1 MSDDLLIIVSIFI
14 EIGIPIVLIALIF
27 LHKEWRRYTVVQLA
41 SVIPWLIFYILCT
54 IYYLLNPNS
63 LKMGLGFIFVMSF
76 IFYCFT
82 FVIGFILSLVPYPKN
97 IKLRF
102 IVGLTFPFLIYGF
115 RELWIILG

>member
-1 MSDDLLIIVSIFI
+1 MSDDLLIRASIFI

-41 SVIPWLIFYILCT
+41 SVIPWLIFYMLCT
-54 IYYLLNPNS
+54 IYYFFNPNS

-82 FVIGFILSLVPYPKN
+82 FVIGFLLSLVPYPKN

-102 IVGLTFPFLIYGF
+102 IVGLTFPFIIYGF